1 VRFANS
7 LLCSLL
13 ILDLLILIA
22 AFFWKSGGNLL
33 IGSVLGSLTVLI
45 WGAVA
50 LFGAR

>member
-1 VRFANS
+1 MRFANR

-13 ILDLLILIA
+13 ILDLLILFA
-22 AFFWKSGGNLL
+22 AFLWKSDGSLL

-50 LFGAR
+50 LFGTR